1 MTPHLQRVM
10 TTTTT
15 TMATT
20 TGETDQE
27 PSTSI
32 MDKRKIPYIYLIP
45 TIYLA
50 LWSII
55 FSIWSFIDGESV
67 YEAFNLDL
75 DVGDDFVLQNSGA
88 RYLGIATS
96 LWVSILIFRDRES
109 LLTALSARVI
119 MDIFDVVGGIRTG
132 TLPSP
137 IIVGI
142 WTKLLTIF
150 RT

>member
-1 MTPHLQRVM
+1 MIQNRK
-10 TTTTT
+10 
-15 TMATT
+15 
-20 TGETDQE
+20 

-32 MDKRKIPYIYLIP
+32 IDKRKIPYIYLIP

-50 LWSII
+50 LWSLI
-55 FSIWSFIDGESV
+55 FSIWSFIDGKGV
-67 YEAFNLDL
+67 YEVFQLNFLKA
-75 DVGDDFVLQNSGA
+75 DDFVLQNSGA

-96 LWVSILIFRDRES
+96 LWISILFFRNSRES
-109 LLTALSARVI
+109 LVTALSARIV